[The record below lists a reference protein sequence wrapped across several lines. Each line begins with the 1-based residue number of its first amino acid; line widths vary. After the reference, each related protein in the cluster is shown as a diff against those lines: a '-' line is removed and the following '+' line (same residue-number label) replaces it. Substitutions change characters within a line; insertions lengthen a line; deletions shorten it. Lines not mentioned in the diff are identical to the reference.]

1 MASTV
6 DICNLALSHLGN
18 KAQVVSISPVDGS
31 VEADYC
37 ARFFTIARDEVL
49 EMNDWTFAR
58 TRVELAQLSTNPS
71 NVWQYAY
78 LRPADCITP
87 RRMMPTGDATLH
99 EDDSV
104 DFDQEGDVLLTDLA
118 NAILIYTRPIED
130 PTRFSPGFVTALS
143 YKLAAYLAGPI
154 LRGESGT
161 NAAASLHGIAAK
173 KAKEATSFDANR
185 SWRSDEFVPSM
196 VAARGGSVPGTA
208 TGSNPVIYPESG
220 YAIS

>member
-37 ARFFTIARDEVL
+37 ARFFSIARDEVL

-58 TRVELAQLSTNPS
+58 TRIALSQLSTNPS
-71 NVWQYAY
+71 TVWQYAY
-78 LRPADCITP
+78 SRPADCITP
-87 RRMMPTGDATLH
+87 RRMMTGDATLH

-104 DFDQEGDVLLTDLA
+104 DFDQEGDVLLTNLQ
-118 NAILIYTRPIED
+118 NAILVYTRPVED

-154 LRGESGT
+154 LRGDSGT
-161 NAAASLHGIAAK
+161 NAAGSLHGIAAQ

-196 VAARGGSVPGTA
+196 VAARGGQVPGTS